1 MLIMKMEKIPI
12 YEVKNMKKNSLCL
25 LMLLPLV
32 ICLLLSGCTQNDLTK
47 VTIAEVTHSV
57 FYAPQYVAIEA
68 GFFEEEGL
76 DVDLLLTQG
85 ADKTMAALLSNE
97 AQVGFMGPEASIYV
111 YNQGSKDYA
120 INFAQVTKRDGNFLV
135 SREPIDSF
143 SFDQLKGK
151 VVIGGRK
158 GGMPEM
164 TLEYVLK
171 TQGLTLGEDTA
182 NGETNVR
189 TDIQFAAMG
198 GAFTGGEGDFVTL
211 FEPTATQLEQ
221 SGDGYIVASMGQVSG
236 EIPYTAYSAL
246 STYME
251 EHPDIIQK
259 FTNAVY
265 KGQQYVEAHS
275 AEEIAKLIAPQFKE
289 INEQDLITVIARY
302 KENDTW
308 CTEPLLKEES
318 LNHLMD
324 VMEMAGELTARPP
337 YHELVT
343 TTFAEAAVKS

>member
-1 MLIMKMEKIPI
+1 MKRSKL
-12 YEVKNMKKNSLCL
+12 S
-25 LMLLPLV
+25 
-32 ICLLLSGCTQNDLTK
+32 LLLIIPLTLVLLLTSCNTSKRTK
-47 VTIAEVTHSV
+47 VTVAEVTHSV

-68 GFFEEEGL
+68 GFFEEEGI
-76 DVDLLLTQG
+76 DIDLILTQG

-97 AQVGFMGPEASIYV
+97 AQVGFMGPESSIYV

-120 INFAQVTKRDGNFLV
+120 INFAQVTKRDGNFLL
-135 SREPIDSF
+135 SREKIDDF
-143 SFDQLKGK
+143 SFDQLSGR

-171 TQGLTLGEDTA
+171 TKGLTLGEDTA
-182 NGETNVR
+182 NGQTNVR

-198 GAFTGGEGDFVTL
+198 GAFIGGEGDFVTL

-221 SGDGYIVASMGQVSG
+221 AGEGYIVASMGQVSG
-236 EIPYTAYSAL
+236 EIPYTAYASL
-246 STYME
+246 SSYLE
-251 EHPDIIQK
+251 AHPDTIQK

-265 KGQQYVEAHS
+265 KGQQYVATHS
-275 AEEIAKLIAPQFKE
+275 AQEIAKMIAPQFKE
-289 INEQDLITVIARY
+289 ISEADLVTVIQRY
-302 KENDTW
+302 KDNDTW

-324 VMEMAGELTARPP
+324 VMEMAGELEQRPP
-337 YHELVT
+337 YSELVT
-343 TTFAEAAVKS
+343 TVFAENAVK

>member
-1 MLIMKMEKIPI
+1 MKRSKL
-12 YEVKNMKKNSLCL
+12 S
-25 LMLLPLV
+25 
-32 ICLLLSGCTQNDLTK
+32 LLLIIPLTLVLLLTSCNTSKRTK
-47 VTIAEVTHSV
+47 VTVAEVTHSV

-68 GFFEEEGL
+68 GFFEEEGI
-76 DVDLLLTQG
+76 DIDLILTQG

-97 AQVGFMGPEASIYV
+97 AQVGFMGPESSIYV

-120 INFAQVTKRDGNFLV
+120 INFAQVTKRDGNFLL
-135 SREPIDSF
+135 SREKIDNF
-143 SFDQLKGK
+143 SFDQLSGR

-171 TQGLTLGEDTA
+171 TKGLTLGEDTA
-182 NGETNVR
+182 NGQTYVR

-198 GAFTGGEGDFVTL
+198 GAFIGGEGDFVTL

-221 SGDGYIVASMGQVSG
+221 AGEGYIVASMGQVSG
-236 EIPYTAYSAL
+236 EIPYTAYASL
-246 STYME
+246 SSYLE
-251 EHPDIIQK
+251 AHPDTIQK

-265 KGQQYVEAHS
+265 KGQQYVATHS
-275 AEEIAKLIAPQFKE
+275 AQEIAKVIAPQFKE
-289 INEQDLITVIARY
+289 ISEAELVTVIQRY
-302 KENDTW
+302 KDNDTW

-324 VMEMAGELTARPP
+324 VMEMAGELEQRPP
-337 YHELVT
+337 YSELVT
-343 TTFAEAAVKS
+343 TVFAENAVK

>member
-1 MLIMKMEKIPI
+1 MKKSKLSLLLIMPLTLILLFTSC
-12 YEVKNMKKNSLCL
+12 NNSD
-25 LMLLPLV
+25 M
-32 ICLLLSGCTQNDLTK
+32 TK
-47 VTIAEVTHSV
+47 VTVAEVTHSV

-68 GFFEEEGL
+68 GFFEEEGIEI
-76 DVDLLLTQG
+76 DLLLTQG

-97 AQVGFMGPEASIYV
+97 AQVGFMGPESSIYV

-120 INFAQVTKRDGNFLV
+120 INFAQVTKRDGNFLL
-135 SREPIDSF
+135 SREKIDDF
-143 SFDQLKGK
+143 SLDQLAGK

-171 TQGLTLGEDTA
+171 TAGLTLGEDIA
-182 NGETNVR
+182 SGQTNVR

-198 GAFTGGEGDFVTL
+198 GAFVGGEGDFVTL
-211 FEPTATQLEQ
+211 FEPTATQIEQ
-221 SGDGYIVASMGQVSG
+221 AGNGYIVASMGQISG

-246 STYME
+246 ASYLDK
-251 EHPDIIQK
+251 HPDIIQK

-265 KGQQYVEAHS
+265 KGQQYVATHS
-275 AEEIAKLIAPQFKE
+275 AEEIAKIIAPQFKE
-289 INEQDLITVIARY
+289 INEADLITVIQRY
-302 KENDTW
+302 KDNDTW

-324 VMEMAGELTARPP
+324 VMEMAGELEARPP
-337 YHELVT
+337 YHEIVT
-343 TTFAEAAVKS
+343 TVFAENAVK